1 MKKFLVYILLSVLF
15 GLAIYSFILDY
26 STPEQYIITNV
37 YDGYAVDDFQCSKH
51 STRFK
56 DTKTQKTIVLDH
68 SKYISGKY
76 RLVNGDHIHIEQI
89 VTKRIDYHYN
99 YKLIINGKT
108 INTNFYSVRIYDII
122 N

>member
-1 MKKFLVYILLSVLF
+1 MKNSLVYTLLSGLF
-15 GLAIYSFILDY
+15 GLVIYSFILDY
-26 STPEQYIITNV
+26 STPEQYITTNI
-37 YDGYAVDDFQCSKH
+37 YDGYVENDFWCSKH

-56 DTKTQKTIVLDH
+56 DTKTKKTIILDH

-99 YKLIINGKT
+99 YKLKINDKT